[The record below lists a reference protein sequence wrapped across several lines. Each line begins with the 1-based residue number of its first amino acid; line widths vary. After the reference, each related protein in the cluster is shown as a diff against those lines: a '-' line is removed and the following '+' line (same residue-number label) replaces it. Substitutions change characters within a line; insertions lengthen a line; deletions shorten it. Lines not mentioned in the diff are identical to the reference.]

1 MKQKLIVTIILALMM
16 LATSMIVSCVG
27 KTEAP
32 EQLIEDVT
40 AEQAFRLIEENKN
53 DPDLLIIDVRTPQEY
68 TDGHIEDAINMDFNS
83 GAFGDEVRKLDRTK
97 KYLVYCRSGNR
108 SRGAINEM
116 TQLGFEQV
124 YHLYVGIVGWS
135 DAGYPLVK

>member
-1 MKQKLIVTIILALMM
+1 MKQKLIVTIIIALMM
-16 LATSMIVSCVG
+16 LVTSMIVSCVG

-68 TDGHIEDAINMDFNS
+68 TDGHIEHAINMDFNS
-83 GAFGDEVRKLDRTK
+83 GAFSDEVRKLDRTK
-97 KYLVYCRSGNR
+97 KYLVYCRSGSR
-108 SRGAINEM
+108 SRGAISEM